1 MLSLYKQPIFKALND
16 HLVFYQSPVV
26 INYFWGFGS
35 LSGVFLIVQILT
47 GIFLAMFYIPSATSA
62 FSSVEFLIRDVNNG
76 WFIRFMHSNGASF
89 FFIVT
94 YLHMFRSFFY
104 AGFTYPREFVWF
116 VGIAILFLMIG
127 TAFIGYVLPW
137 GQISFWGATVIT
149 NMVTAIPF
157 IGTDLVNWVWGGFN
171 VDDPTLHRFFSLHY
185 LLPFV
190 LLGLVVIHIL
200 ALHQYG
206 SNNPIG
212 VSNDADKVSL
222 HPYFTV
228 KDIVGIF
235 VIFIFYFYFVCF
247 DPDYLNH
254 PDNCIPANSIKT
266 PVHITPEWYFLVVYA
281 ILRSIPN
288 KLLGILSILAMFVA
302 FFMLPFIY
310 GYSNRAIMFRP
321 FHSLFFWIW
330 VGSCVALGWIGAKPV
345 STPYV
350 EFGQL
355 LSLYFFFYLL
365 VINTVL
371 SKMD

>member
-1 MLSLYKQPIFKALND
+1 MLSLFNQPLFKALNN

-35 LSGVFLIVQILT
+35 LSIVFLLIQILT
-47 GIFLAMFYIPSATSA
+47 GIFLAMFYIPSASAA
-62 FSSVEFLIRDVNNG
+62 FSSVEFLIRDVTNG
-76 WFIRFMHSNGASF
+76 WFIRFIHSNGASF

-94 YLHMFRSFFY
+94 YFHMFRSFFY
-104 AGFTYPREFVWF
+104 AGFTYPREVVWF
-116 VGIAILFLMIG
+116 VGVAIFFLIFA

-149 NMVTAIPF
+149 SMVTAIPLV
-157 IGTDLVNWVWGGFN
+157 GTDLVNWVWGGFN

-190 LLGLVVIHIL
+190 LVGLVVIHIL

-212 VSNDADKVSL
+212 VAIDADKVSL
-222 HPYFTV
+222 HPYFTI

-235 VIFIFYFYFVCF
+235 LIFIFYFYFVCF
-247 DPDYLNH
+247 NPDYLNH

-266 PVHITPEWYFLVVYA
+266 PTHITPEWYFLVIYA

-288 KLLGILSILAMFVA
+288 KLLGILSIGAVFISFLL
-302 FFMLPFIY
+302 LPFVY
-310 GYSNRAIMFRP
+310 GYSNRAILFRP
-321 FHSLFFWIW
+321 FHNFFFWLW
-330 VGSCVALGWIGAKPV
+330 VGTCFALGWIGAKPV
-345 STPYV
+345 ATPFV
-350 EFGQL
+350 EFGQVL
-355 LSLYFFFYLL
+355 TLYFFVYLL
-365 VINTVL
+365 VINFVL
-371 SKMD
+371 SKLD

>member
-1 MLSLYKQPIFKALND
+1 MLSLYNQPIFKALNN

-35 LSGVFLIVQILT
+35 LAGIFLLIQILT
-47 GIFLAMFYIPSATSA
+47 GIFLAIFYIPSANVA

-76 WFIRFMHSNGASF
+76 WFIRFIHSNGASF

-116 VGIAILFLMIG
+116 VGIAILFLIIG

-149 NMVTAIPF
+149 NIVTAIPF
-157 IGTDLVNWVWGGFN
+157 VGTDLVNWVWGGFN

-212 VSNDADKVSL
+212 VAMDADKVFL

-228 KDIVGIF
+228 KDMVGIF
-235 VIFIFYFYFVCF
+235 SISIFYFYFVCSTF
-247 DPDYLNH
+247 CYLFWWI
-254 PDNCIPANSIKT
+254 CTICLSSI
-266 PVHITPEWYFLVVYA
+266 IWIFY
-281 ILRSIPN
+281 
-288 KLLGILSILAMFVA
+288 
-302 FFMLPFIY
+302 
-310 GYSNRAIMFRP
+310 YS
-321 FHSLFFWIW
+321 
-330 VGSCVALGWIGAKPV
+330 
-345 STPYV
+345 T
-350 EFGQL
+350 
-355 LSLYFFFYLL
+355 
-365 VINTVL
+365 
-371 SKMD
+371 